1 MVIMTL
7 IFFISSLHLC
17 IFFLFLRHSFFF
29 SRLLRQLTS
38 DPCRL
43 TIRVCFFPWLTLLCR
58 FLFLFFCH
66 SSNTAT
72 RTHEIW
78 EINHCHCSST
88 SERNIPHCVCL
99 CVWLHTVSFL
109 SVWFCL
115 YCVFPIS
122 QDNKHKHS
130 LSPFVWVL
138 CVFSYFAGL
147 STAQVFSL
155 Q

>member
-1 MVIMTL
+1 MTL

-17 IFFLFLRHSFFF
+17 IFFPVPSPF
-29 SRLLRQLTS
+29 
-38 DPCRL
+38 
-43 TIRVCFFPWLTLLCR
+43 
-58 FLFLFFCH
+58 FLFLQTPATVDLWPLPPHSKGVFLSLADTAVSVSIFCH

-122 QDNKHKHS
+122 QDIKHKHS

>member
-58 FLFLFFCH
+58 FLFLFFVTPPTLQH
-66 SSNTAT
+66 ALMKSEKLITAIVLRLRNVT
-72 RTHEIW
+72 YRTVFV
-78 EINHCHCSST
+78 
-88 SERNIPHCVCL
+88 CVCDYTLSAFSLFGFVYTVFFLFLRTTNTSTL
-99 CVWLHTVSFL
+99 CPRLFG
-109 SVWFCL
+109 
-115 YCVFPIS
+115 YCV
-122 QDNKHKHS
+122 
-130 LSPFVWVL
+130 
-138 CVFSYFAGL
+138 YFHTLLA
-147 STAQVFSL
+147 
-155 Q
+155 